1 MFQYCAQSSYQKCS
15 KNYFNKRN
23 SISWKYCEIVEKVQ
37 FYKTDQCICS
47 FFFLK
52 ADIFLYFGETNT
64 VIKLSRNPKQKY
76 CYFKDSSSSHSHI
89 SGGRGIITEVTSG
102 VCCVTMSCCHII
114 HCLLTRLTRRE
125 TRNVLPLVFFSFPPP
140 SRVNTH

>member
-76 CYFKDSSSSHSHI
+76 CYFKDSSSSLLLSLPPQRSPLIWHFWLDRHI
-89 SGGRGIITEVTSG
+89 LGLGIFWARYLFWLKLYLLVSIT
-102 VCCVTMSCCHII
+102 I
-114 HCLLTRLTRRE
+114 HEKLHLF
-125 TRNVLPLVFFSFPPP
+125 LVERSAI
-140 SRVNTH
+140 